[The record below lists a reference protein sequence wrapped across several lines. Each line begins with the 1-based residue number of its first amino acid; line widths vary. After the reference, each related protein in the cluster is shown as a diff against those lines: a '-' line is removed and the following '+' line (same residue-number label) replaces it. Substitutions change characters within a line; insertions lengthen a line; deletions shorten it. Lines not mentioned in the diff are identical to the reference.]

1 MKVKKL
7 PLGNVAILNGRLSRQ
22 RTPAFGRR
30 SVSQRRR
37 RIWCR
42 TIAVIMTGMGDDGAE
57 GLGAVKAAGG
67 MTIAQNE
74 ESCVVYGMPKAAVER
89 GYALRVVALEVLAS
103 TLQVQCSGDNSNRDR
118 GLGGRS
124 ARAGQN

>member
-1 MKVKKL
+1 
-7 PLGNVAILNGRLSRQ
+7 
-22 RTPAFGRR
+22 
-30 SVSQRRR
+30 
-37 RIWCR
+37 
-42 TIAVIMTGMGDDGAE
+42 MTARK

-103 TLQVQCSGDNSNRDR
+103 TLQAQCSGDNSNRDR